1 MTTVFNPKDLKKL
14 YTPPPNSSGEDNGQV
29 TIIAGSEL
37 FHGAPLLTLTVAS
50 RIVDMVFLATPA
62 PSVGRVV
69 ELIKSKL
76 FSFIWTPWKDV
87 EKYIEKSDAVLIGP
101 GMQRFANEKVKNKS
115 EKLDGAGRKT
125 RRIVERLLHEYAHKK
140 WVIDAGALQ
149 TMDADW
155 IPKGSIITPNKK
167 EFKMLFPNVM
177 PDSDFAKAR
186 FSYPASASNT
196 QPGKRQILNQAIVPF
211 KGVQDDELTKKVEVM
226 ARKHECIIVLKGPIT
241 YVSDG
246 KETIRVKG
254 GNAGL
259 TKGGTGDVL
268 AGLTVALLAKNSPI
282 LAATSASYIIKK
294 TADEMFNEVGT
305 YYNADDVS
313 KKIPEVLWKLII

>member
-1 MTTVFNPKDLKKL
+1 MTTIFNPKDLENL

-29 TIIAGSEL
+29 TIIGGSEL
-37 FHGAPLLTLTVAS
+37 FHGAPLLTVTIAS
-50 RIVDMVFLATPA
+50 RVVDMVFFTSPFKPLEKTTN
-62 PSVGRVV
+62 
-69 ELIKSKL
+69 EIKSKL
-76 FSFIWTPWKDV
+76 FSFIWTPWNDV

-101 GMQRFANEKVKNKS
+101 GMMRYGSSKFKMQSV
-115 EKLDGAGRKT
+115 KLDGTGKKT
-125 RRIVERLLHEYAHKK
+125 RRIVERLLHEYPHKK

-167 EFKMLFPNVM
+167 EFKLLFGVEFNNFNLNEMEKMVEIM
-177 PDSDFAKAR
+177 
-186 FSYPASASNT
+186 AS
-196 QPGKRQILNQAIVPF
+196 
-211 KGVQDDELTKKVEVM
+211 
-226 ARKHECIIVLKGPIT
+226 KHECIIVLKGPIT
-241 YVSDG
+241 YISDG
-246 KETIRVKG
+246 KETIRVEG

-282 LAATSASYIIKK
+282 LAATAASYTIKK
-294 TADEMFNEVGT
+294 AADEMFAEVGT
-305 YYNADDVS
+305 YYNADDVA